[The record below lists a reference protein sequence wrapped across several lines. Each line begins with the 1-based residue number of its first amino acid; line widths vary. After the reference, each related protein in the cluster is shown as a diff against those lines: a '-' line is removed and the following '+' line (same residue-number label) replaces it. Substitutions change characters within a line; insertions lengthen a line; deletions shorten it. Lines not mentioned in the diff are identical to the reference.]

1 MARLVLLLLAIGV
14 STSMAYICSND
25 QSSPRDEFEEHGCN
39 CGTNTTAHAYDRLYS
54 TYFDAFDQCHEDLD
68 DDTSIECA
76 FIKESAL
83 TIKSRLNRTALSRI
97 PVVNNGAQIYNKIT
111 CL

>member
-1 MARLVLLLLAIGV
+1 VLLLLAIGV

-25 QSSPRDEFEEHGCN
+25 QSSPRDDFEEHGCN
-39 CGTNTTAHAYDRLYS
+39 CGTSTTARAYPHLFA
-54 TYFDAFDQCHEDLD
+54 TYFDAFSECHEGS

-76 FIKESAL
+76 FIKESAP
-83 TIKSRLNRTALSRI
+83 TIKSLLNRMPLSRI
-97 PVVNNGAQIYNKIT
+97 PVVRNGEQIYNRIT